1 MTPASPI
8 AQQANRTRSRSEI
21 GRRFD
26 RLVEIMRILRSH
38 NGCPWD
44 REQTRDSLRP
54 FLLQETYEVLDA
66 IDRGDHNALREEIGD
81 LMFEAVFLAQLC
93 AEDNLFTILDALDS
107 ILDKL
112 IRRHPHVFGDSG
124 SQTNAGS
131 TDPISSG
138 RVARNWE
145 QIKAKERANNN
156 QGRTLLEG
164 VPSTLPSL
172 LRAYEIGNRVAS
184 VGFDLN
190 SSEDLANNLK
200 KEVPRL
206 KDLLDKAGHVAQVED
221 PEDTIGDH
229 LLTIVNLARK
239 AGVEPEAAL
248 RRVNNKLTSRFAEL
262 EKRFLNKGSS
272 IHDASP
278 EDMKQVWNEIKNG
291 QSPNIP

>member
-8 AQQANRTRSRSEI
+8 AQQANRTRSRSGI

-131 TDPISSG
+131 TDPISSS

-184 VGFDLN
+184 VGFDWN

>member
-1 MTPASPI
+1 M
-8 AQQANRTRSRSEI
+8 
-21 GRRFD
+21 
-26 RLVEIMRILRSH
+26 
-38 NGCPWD
+38 
-44 REQTRDSLRP
+44 
-54 FLLQETYEVLDA
+54 
-66 IDRGDHNALREEIGD
+66 
-81 LMFEAVFLAQLC
+81 
-93 AEDNLFTILDALDS
+93 
-107 ILDKL
+107 
-112 IRRHPHVFGDSG
+112 
-124 SQTNAGS
+124 
-131 TDPISSG
+131 
-138 RVARNWE
+138 
-145 QIKAKERANNN
+145 
-156 QGRTLLEG
+156 LEG

-184 VGFDLN
+184 VGFDWN

>member
-131 TDPISSG
+131 TDPISSS

-184 VGFDLN
+184 VGFDWN